1 MQIIPNAGPVL
12 TRIDCSALTP
22 QRPLVSRDQATLEE
36 PSISGEFGAMGFG
49 RSRMISKPHS
59 RIAGWRSRAILQIPR
74 WPNIWRSP

>member
-1 MQIIPNAGPVL
+1 LI
-12 TRIDCSALTP
+12 P

-59 RIAGWRSRAILQIPR
+59 RIAGWRSRAILQIPLA
-74 WPNIWRSP
+74 